1 MYGINRPK
9 CVVGLGYGD
18 EGKGMTTAF
27 LAQQAQAGYG
37 RSVVVRYNGGPQAA
51 HNVRVTTPD
60 GKVLHHTFSQLGAG
74 TLTGAATIL
83 SEHTLLQPYALVKE
97 TTALIAQTGNNPL
110 PLLSVDPKTPLLLPV
125 HAQCNRM
132 LETTRAKNGRRHG
145 STGMGVGVARDY
157 ELAMKESGS
166 KDAIPTAS
174 DLARPFLLADKMRA
188 QAEWLGKRWG
198 MDFHYTK
205 EQAEDQATELHLMYA
220 DFTAGGAE
228 FIPAWEAL
236 EDYRWTPGAVVFEGS
251 QGILLDLRYGFFPHV
266 TYGWMDAGNAR
277 ALSKRASLTDPLV
290 VGCTRTYSTR
300 HGNGLFPPED
310 TFDVEETDNGT
321 GVWQGAFR
329 TGLLD
334 LPMLEYGAGLVK
346 PDVLSVSCE
355 DLYPGKTITRW
366 ENADGEPVRPGD
378 YALAADDGIR
388 RRDDDASFD
397 PENVYAPLHEAK
409 PVIEEMGLDAVLEAI
424 RETANA
430 PIAMDG
436 AGAVLS
442 DWTDRPL
449 AEVAD

>member
-1 MYGINRPK
+1 MYGIDRPK

-83 SEHTLLQPYALVKE
+83 SEHTLLQPYALAKE
-97 TTALIAQTGNNPL
+97 TTALIAQTGRNPL

-132 LETTRAKNGRRHG
+132 LESQRAKIGRRHG

-157 ELAMKESGS
+157 ELAMRQADSM
-166 KDAIPTAS
+166 DAVPTAF

-188 QAEWLGKRWG
+188 QADWLGKRWG

-205 EQAEDQATELHLMYA
+205 EQAEDQATELHLMYG

-251 QGILLDLRYGFFPHV
+251 QGMLLDLRYGFFPHV
-266 TYGWMDAGNAR
+266 TYGWMDAGNAKE
-277 ALSKRASLTDPLV
+277 LSKRASLAEPLV

-300 HGNGLFPPED
+300 HGNGPFPPEG
-310 TFDVEETDNGT
+310 TCDVDETDNGT

-334 LPMLEYGAGLVK
+334 LPMLEYGAGLAK

-355 DLYPGKTITRW
+355 DLYPGKAITGW
-366 ENADGEPVRPGD
+366 TSVDGGPVRPGD

-397 PENVYAPLHEAK
+397 PESVYAPLLEAK

-424 RETANA
+424 SKTAGV
-430 PIAMDG
+430 PIAVDG

-442 DWTDRPL
+442 DWTERPV
-449 AEVAD
+449 AETAD